1 MAYTQDTLIRD
12 VLTSHAEAASVFE
25 HHGLACAVCMGAD
38 MESLSSVA
46 TMHDIPLD
54 TLLADLNAL
63 NDPDSE
69 VDR

>member
-12 VLTSHAEAASVFE
+12 VLTSHVEAASIFE
-25 HHGLACAVCMGAD
+25 RHGLACAVCMGAD

-63 NDPDSE
+63 DDPDSE
-69 VDR
+69 VD